1 MTNDLLCGLKLLKVI
16 NYHWQLLGIF
26 IMKQVSLSR
35 DLERQN
41 IFKKLKII
49 FLMNYMQFLLKNYI
63 FQSKNDKIC
72 VVLKVKRLLKQH
84 QVIYRELSYFKNKKT
99 KIGNISHVCWR
110 TGCELCASYWW
121 FHSNIFFLFNL
132 LIKLF

>member
-1 MTNDLLCGLKLLKVI
+1 
-16 NYHWQLLGIF
+16 
-26 IMKQVSLSR
+26 MKQVSLSR

-99 KIGNISHVCWR
+99 KIGNISHVC
-110 TGCELCASYWW
+110 
-121 FHSNIFFLFNL
+121 
-132 LIKLF
+132 